1 MAKFGYIARIGS
13 PLDDFESIL
22 LNKMTAIEFE
32 NISKQYRLGL
42 VSTGTL
48 SHDLN
53 RFWQTKILHKEDP
66 YLKVG
71 EVNDRTSKGKS
82 DYVWALKDINFKVEE
97 GDVVGIIGR
106 NGAGK
111 STLLKLLSRVTAP
124 TTGTIRARGRIASL
138 LEVGTGFHPEMTGRE
153 NIYMNGAIM
162 GMTRAEITRKL
173 DEIVDFSGCERY
185 LDTPV
190 KRYSSGM
197 TVRLGFAIA
206 AHLEPEILVVDEVL
220 AVGDAEFQKKAIG
233 KMQDVSKGEGRTV
246 LFVSHNMGAVK
257 NLCKRGIVLN
267 QGQVAFDGGVEEAV
281 GYYTNTNLHN
291 SVKKVIIND
300 RDHRDCILPKD
311 LEFIEAEMLNP
322 DIEHLATDEPIQ
334 LRVKIKRN
342 NPSVCTF
349 NFGLHI
355 TNSSDICVGTVVSK
369 PISCPNSN
377 LFYLLCTIDNHNL
390 VKGNYQIRFNLGI
403 KDVSLGVRDFDVL
416 KNTLAFSIEYLN
428 SQDKASYSLW
438 LSNWGSHLL
447 SNCSFKI
454 TDSEQNSLQ
463 HPISLKR

>member
-1 MAKFGYIARIGS
+1 MS
-13 PLDDFESIL
+13 
-22 LNKMTAIEFE
+22 TAIEFE

-138 LEVGTGFHPEMTGRE
+138 LEVGTGFHSEMTGRE

-267 QGQVAFDGGVEEAV
+267 QGQVVFDGGVEEAIELYKSNTKKNIIQHCLLSNKDHISGFSREIEIV
-281 GYYTNTNLHN
+281 EATLLNDSHNIGYYEPLDIELKIKKNSNSHKHCQYTIFIFDDSDSKIETFYTAPLPIPTESDYF
-291 SVKKVIIND
+291 SVKLSLK
-300 RDHRDCILPKD
+300 
-311 LEFIEAEMLNP
+311 
-322 DIEHLATDEPIQ
+322 
-334 LRVKIKRN
+334 
-342 NPSVCTF
+342 
-349 NFGLHI
+349 
-355 TNSSDICVGTVVSK
+355 
-369 PISCPNSN
+369 
-377 LFYLLCTIDNHNL
+377 NHNL
-390 VKGNYQIRFNLGI
+390 YGGSYNIRATVGI
-403 KDVSLGVRDFDVL
+403 RD
-416 KNTLAFSIEYLN
+416 
-428 SQDKASYSLW
+428 YSLAVTSYDATNNI
-438 LSNWGSHLL
+438 LSFIVKYSDKEKTTEFGVKSHWIRGIHITGS
-447 SNCSFKI
+447 SVEASI
-454 TDSEQNSLQ
+454 
-463 HPISLKR
+463 I

>member
-1 MAKFGYIARIGS
+1 
-13 PLDDFESIL
+13 
-22 LNKMTAIEFE
+22 MTAIEFE

-53 RFWQTKILHKEDP
+53 RFWQTKILRREDP

-71 EVNDRTSKGKS
+71 EVNDRASKGNS
-82 DYVWALKDINFKVEE
+82 EYVWALKDINFKVEQ

-153 NIYMNGAIM
+153 NIYMNGSIM
-162 GMTRAEITRKL
+162 GMSRAEITRKL

-267 QGQVAFDGGVEEAV
+267 QGQVAFDGGVEEAIS
-281 GYYTNTNLHN
+281 YYTDSN
-291 SVKKVIIND
+291 VKNCERKVIIND
-300 RDHRDCILPKD
+300 RDHREESLPKD
-311 LEFIEAEMLNP
+311 LEFVEAEMLNP
-322 DIEHLATDEPIQ
+322 DIEHLATDESLLLK
-334 LRVKIKRN
+334 LRIKRN
-342 NPSVCTF
+342 NSSIKSF
-349 NFGLHI
+349 NLGLHI
-355 TNSSDICVGTVVSK
+355 TNSSDICVGTMVS
-369 PISCPNSN
+369 NSLKAPQKN
-377 LFYLLCTIDNHNL
+377 FFSLFCTIKNHNL
-390 VKGNYQIRFNLGI
+390 VKGNYQIRFNIGI
-403 KDVSLGVRDFDVL
+403 KDISLGARNFDVL
-416 KNTLAFSIEYLN
+416 RNVLSFSIDYLKKTN
-428 SQDKASYSLW
+428 KSAYSLW
-438 LSNWGSHLL
+438 LPNWGNHLL
-447 SNCSFKI
+447 SDCSFKI
-454 TDSEQNSLQ
+454 D
-463 HPISLKR
+463 